1 MPPQLKAVIYLVHPY
16 LSFLDKKMEP
26 GEQVQASCPLG
37 HTDLTQALKK
47 KPLEIWPQEGFA
59 MNA

>member
-37 HTDLTQALKK
+37 HTDLTQA
-47 KPLEIWPQEGFA
+47 F
-59 MNA
+59 